1 MADLAGVAIEGEVAI
16 VTLDNP
22 PVNALAAPLR
32 AAAMDAIERALAAP
46 EIKAIVLIC
55 AGRTFIAGADI
66 SELGRPIRQPS
77 FETLFDRIETATKP
91 IVAAIHGTALGG
103 GFDFRRFGLI
113 GAPPA
118 PRRWGCPGSISASR
132 PAPGVPRRCRD

>member
-77 FETLFDRIETATKP
+77 F
-91 IVAAIHGTALGG
+91 
-103 GFDFRRFGLI
+103 
-113 GAPPA
+113 
-118 PRRWGCPGSISASR
+118 
-132 PAPGVPRRCRD
+132 